1 VVQRWSRVILAWIS
15 SSLRIQLVL
24 PLMMALTVAC
34 SAAGGS
40 AIMIQAS
47 DLRAES
53 LLAKEKE
60 LILVI
65 EFSAE
70 DCGYCRK
77 LEDLFLLPMQR
88 NAEYGDKILLRKV
101 SLSEFDSL
109 IDFNGRSVSTNE
121 FAAQYDVALTPT
133 LVFLN
138 ADGVEMSEKLVG
150 IWSEDFFG
158 GFIDSRIDEAR
169 GKLY

>member
-1 VVQRWSRVILAWIS
+1 MVQRWSRVTLAWIG
-15 SSLRIQLVL
+15 SLRIHLVL
-24 PLMMALTVAC
+24 PLMVAFTVAG
-34 SAAGGS
+34 SAVGGS
-40 AIMIQAS
+40 VAMIQVS
-47 DLRAES
+47 DLRVES
-53 LLAKEKE
+53 SLAKEKE

-88 NAEYGDKILLRKV
+88 NAEYGDKILLRTV

-109 IDFNGRSVSTNE
+109 IDFQGRSVTATE

-169 GKLY
+169 GKL

>member
-1 VVQRWSRVILAWIS
+1 VQQWNRVTPGWV
-15 SSLRIQLVL
+15 SSLRIRLVL
-24 PLMMALTVAC
+24 PLVMALTVAG

-40 AIMIQAS
+40 VAMIQAT

-53 LLAKEKE
+53 LLARQKD
-60 LILVI
+60 LVLVI
-65 EFSAE
+65 EFAAE

-88 NAEYGDKILLRKV
+88 NTEYGDKILLRTV

-109 IDFNGRSVSTNE
+109 IDFDGRSVTTAE

-150 IWSEDFFG
+150 IWSEDFYG

-169 GKLY
+169 DKL

>member
-1 VVQRWSRVILAWIS
+1 MVQRWSRLTLAWVG
-15 SSLRIQLVL
+15 SLRIQLVF
-24 PLMMALTVAC
+24 PLMVALTVAG

-40 AIMIQAS
+40 VAMIQVS
-47 DLRAES
+47 DLRAAS

-70 DCGYCRK
+70 DCSYCRK

-88 NAEYGDKILLRKV
+88 NAEYGDKILLRAV

-109 IDFNGRSVSTNE
+109 IDFHGRAVTATE
-121 FAAQYDVALTPT
+121 FAAQYDVSLTPT

-169 GKLY
+169 GKL

>member
-1 VVQRWSRVILAWIS
+1 
-15 SSLRIQLVL
+15 
-24 PLMMALTVAC
+24 MMAFIVAGPAAGD
-34 SAAGGS
+34 SAA
-40 AIMIQAS
+40 MIQVS

-88 NAEYGDKILLRKV
+88 NANYGDKILLRMV
-101 SLSEFDSL
+101 SLSDFDRL
-109 IDFNGRSVSTNE
+109 IDFHGRTVTATE

-158 GFIDSRIDEAR
+158 GFIDNRIDEAR
-169 GKLY
+169 DKL

>member
-1 VVQRWSRVILAWIS
+1 VRQWRRVTLTRVSR
-15 SSLRIQLVL
+15 LRRIHLVL
-24 PLMMALTVAC
+24 PLMMALAVAG
-34 SAAGGS
+34 SAAGDS
-40 AIMIQAS
+40 VTMIQVS

-65 EFSAE
+65 EFAAE

-88 NAEYGDKILLRKV
+88 NAEYGDKILLRTV

-109 IDFNGRSVSTNE
+109 IDFDGRSVTTAE

-158 GFIDSRIDEAR
+158 GFIDNRIDEAR
-169 GKLY
+169 DKL

>member
-1 VVQRWSRVILAWIS
+1 
-15 SSLRIQLVL
+15 
-24 PLMMALTVAC
+24 MAFTVAG

-40 AIMIQAS
+40 AAMIQAT

-53 LLAKEKE
+53 LLAKEKA
-60 LILVI
+60 LVLVI

-88 NAEYGDKILLRKV
+88 NAEYGDKILLRAV
-101 SLSEFDSL
+101 SLSEYDRL
-109 IDFNGRSVSTNE
+109 IDFHGRSVTTAE

-133 LVFLN
+133 LVFLD

-158 GFIDSRIDEAR
+158 GFIDNRIDEALD
-169 GKLY
+169 KL